1 MEGSGKQRILVVAAH
16 PDDETLG
23 AGGTIAK
30 FSSMG
35 AKTKVIFL
43 GEGVT
48 ARFSKEEIFSD
59 ESIIAG
65 KKRASS
71 AKKALEILGVQESK
85 FGERLCTQFDTYN
98 LLDLVKEI
106 EYEMDLFKPSII
118 LTHNKS
124 DVNIDHRITNQAVEI
139 ATRPYGKEYL
149 NAVYSF
155 EIACSS
161 SWVYEER
168 FEPNVFV
175 DITQFIETKLLA
187 WSKYDGEDR
196 PFPFPRSEK
205 GLITLANYRGM
216 MSGLTYAEA
225 FRLMRKI
232 IRHA

>member
-1 MEGSGKQRILVVAAH
+1 MEVSGEQRILVVVAH

-35 AKTKVIFL
+35 AKIKVIFL

-48 ARFSKEEIFSD
+48 ARFSKDQIFCD
-59 ESIIAG
+59 ESIKAG
-65 KKRASS
+65 IKRTAS
-71 AKKALEILGVQESK
+71 AKLALEILGVQEWK
-85 FGERLCTQFDTYN
+85 FGDRLCTQFDSYS

-106 EYEMDLFKPSII
+106 EFEMNLFKPNIV

-124 DVNIDHRITNQAVEI
+124 DVNIDHKITNQAVEV
-139 ATRPYGKEYL
+139 ATRPFGKDYL
-149 NAVYSF
+149 NEVYSF

-161 SWVYEER
+161 SWTYEER
-168 FEPNVFV
+168 FEPNTFV
-175 DITQFIETKLLA
+175 DITTFIETKLLA
-187 WSKYDGEDR
+187 WSKYDGENR
-196 PFPFPRSEK
+196 PFPFPRSER

-216 MSGLTYAEA
+216 MSGLAYAEA

-232 IRHA
+232 VRHA